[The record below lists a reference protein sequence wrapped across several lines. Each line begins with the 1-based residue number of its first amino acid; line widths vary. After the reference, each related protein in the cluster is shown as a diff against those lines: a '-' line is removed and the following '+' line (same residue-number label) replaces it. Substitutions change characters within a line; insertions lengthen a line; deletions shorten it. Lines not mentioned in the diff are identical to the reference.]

1 MFNAAESLLG
11 LAQYEVEKEALD
23 KAVSEYKAKQAMEN
37 AELLIKETAPTTKK
51 KTRVKK

>member
-1 MFNAAESLLG
+1 MFNTAESLLG

-23 KAVSEYKAKQAMEN
+23 KAIEEYKAKQKP
-37 AELLIKETAPTTKK
+37 IKETTKK